1 MWVQQEE
8 EGSSC
13 EVAEQQLLRVLPHE
27 YSQRQ
32 DKEGN
37 PHGEHAHDV
46 WIPLDPVPAWVFRGT
61 KAGRTADGGGS

>member
-8 EGSSC
+8 GASC
-13 EVAEQQLLRVLPHE
+13 EVAAGQLLRVLHHE

-46 WIPLDPVPAWVFRGT
+46 WIPLAAVPAWVYRGS
-61 KAGRTADGGGS
+61 GRASGGSGG